1 MTATTV
7 LRAARVFTGD
17 SEFAPGEI
25 VLHGDRIVRVGP
37 SAQGSAPEVRLG
49 DVTIVAGF
57 VDAHCHGAA
66 GVSFSESPEAV
77 LALHRAHGTT
87 SSIASL
93 VSEPLA
99 QLREQIARL
108 VPLVANGTLAGIH
121 LEGPWLAPAYRG
133 AHAAGHLRDPDP
145 DEVAALLDLGGGAVR
160 MVTLAAERPGGLAT
174 VSLLRDRGVV
184 AALGHTG
191 ADHATA
197 VAAIGTGVTGAT
209 HLFNA
214 MPPLLHRAPGPVLA
228 LLADPRVWLEVILDG
243 IHLSTDLVAWLFDI
257 CPDRLVLI
265 TDAMAA
271 TGCGDGPSRIGPLA
285 VDVRDGIARIAGTD
299 TIAGSTLTQD
309 VALRGAVAAGIDWR
323 SAIRALTVQPAQY
336 LGLTDVGV
344 LRPGARADLVALDA
358 DWRVVGVW
366 HRGVRTDTGVGSIP
380 PTG

>member
-1 MTATTV
+1 MTV

-17 SEFAPGEI
+17 REFAPGE
-25 VLHGDRIVRVGP
+25 VVVHGGRIARVGP
-37 SAQGSAPEVRLG
+37 PGRASAPEVRLLG
-49 DVTIVAGF
+49 DLTIVPGF

-66 GVSFSESPEAV
+66 GFSFSENPEAV

-93 VSEPLA
+93 VSEPLER
-99 QLREQIARL
+99 LREQITAL
-108 VPLVANGTLAGIH
+108 VPLVANGKLAGIH
-121 LEGPWLAPAYRG
+121 LEGPWLAPAHRG
-133 AHAAGHLRDPDP
+133 AHAAEHLRDPDP
-145 DEVAALLDLGGGAVR
+145 DEVAALLDLGGGTIR

-174 VSLLRDRGVV
+174 VAMLRDRDVV

-197 VAAIGTGVTGAT
+197 VSAIRTGVTGAT

-214 MPPLLHRAPGPVLA
+214 MPPLLHRTPGPVLA
-228 LLADPRVWLEVILDG
+228 LLDDRRVWLEVILDG
-243 IHLSTDLVAWLFDI
+243 VHLAPELVVWLFDI

-271 TGCGDGPSRIGPLA
+271 AGCGDGPSRIGPLA

-309 VALRGAVAAGIDWR
+309 VTLRRAVAAGIDWR
-323 SAIRALTVQPAQY
+323 SAVRALTVQPAGY
-336 LGLTDVGV
+336 LGLADVGV

-358 DWRVVGVW
+358 DWRVAGVW
-366 HRGVRTDTGVGSIP
+366 QRGIRADITPGVGSIP